1 VVAVVQV
8 KQVTLTDKCL
18 EGTDYPVI
26 FLVQLFFMQVE
37 EEVVVH
43 RIKEQVEQEVVVQE
57 QFREQVCLEQQTLEV
72 AVVQEIQV
80 EVQVPEEEVQAVCER
95 VLFRGQ

>member
-1 VVAVVQV
+1 VAVVAQV

-18 EGTDYPVI
+18 EGTDYLVI

-37 EEVVVH
+37 EEQVVH

-57 QFREQVCLEQQTLEV
+57 QFREQVCLEQPTLVAV
-72 AVVQEIQV
+72 AVVEIK
-80 EVQVPEEEVQAVCER
+80 A
-95 VLFRGQ
+95 